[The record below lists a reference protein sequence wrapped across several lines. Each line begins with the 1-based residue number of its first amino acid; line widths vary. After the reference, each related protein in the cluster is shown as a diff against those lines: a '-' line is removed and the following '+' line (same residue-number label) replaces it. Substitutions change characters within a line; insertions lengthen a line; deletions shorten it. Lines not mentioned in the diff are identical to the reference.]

1 MVDTDARPVRWVGSA
16 RRDLKTFPRG
26 VQRDIGQALY
36 AAQCGETYPSAK
48 ALKGFPG
55 ASVLEIV
62 APFET
67 DTYRAVYTV
76 QFRSAIYVLHAFQK
90 KAKQGKK
97 TPKKDTGLI
106 KRRLE
111 AARQDHNRRQN

>member
-1 MVDTDARPVRWVGSA
+1 MSPVVRPVRWVGSA
-16 RRDLKTFPRG
+16 RRDIKAFPRA

-36 AAQCGETYPSAK
+36 AAQCGEAYPATK
-48 ALKGFPG
+48 PLKGFGG
-55 ASVLEIV
+55 ASVREIR

-76 QFRSAIYVLHAFQK
+76 QFGLALYVLHAFQK
-90 KAKQGKK
+90 KAKKGRQ
-97 TPKKDTGLI
+97 TPKKDIDLI

-111 AARQDHNRRQN
+111 LARQDHQRRQH

>member
-1 MVDTDARPVRWVGSA
+1 MVDTDVRPVRWVGSA

-26 VQRDIGQALY
+26 VQRDIGQAPC
-36 AAQCGETYPSAK
+36 AAQCGETYPSVK

-76 QFRSAIYVLHAFQK
+76 QFSINDLRLARFPEEG
-90 KAKQGKK
+90 KARQEDGKK
-97 TPKKDTGLI
+97 TST
-106 KRRLE
+106 
-111 AARQDHNRRQN
+111 